1 MRFRRNAYSPL
12 SPTVTEFDEVDWSR
26 KSQIG
31 LGIADASLKA
41 DTTPITPGTVEKRG
55 DGEAGNF
62 ERPTNWAQRVEQKLW
77 NYTASRSVVKRW
89 LLEVISWSLSA
100 ACMAGIVI
108 MLLKYQDRRIPNW
121 PLGLTLNAYISVLAK
136 IASAALLLPVSEAL
150 GQLKWSWF
158 QGDNS
163 KKMWDF
169 EIFDNA
175 SRGPWGSLLLII
187 RTKGRSL
194 AALGAAVTIMALL
207 LDPFFQQVVEYPE
220 HWRLQ
225 SGNGSIPRATGYEP
239 FSTGKEFMTGM
250 ENVEVDQV
258 MLGIQ
263 NRFFYSNGTLPMT
276 FGKGVRAEVPLGC
289 PNSNCTWPEY
299 ETFGVSSQCVDA
311 SDRLTFRCAKGTL
324 DWVQAPTLGKG
335 PRDPIS
341 YPNGSSC
348 GWWLNAE
355 EPLLMTGYNIDVD
368 TPHSDEALLMRAQ
381 PLYDLGS
388 RLFMPGYTAKLNNSR
403 NPLAHVVIVSNIDVD
418 RVRQNATPIANEC
431 VISWAAIDMLSTYS
445 EGGYVEN
452 ITRVLVNNTVASSPW
467 LSNELFD
474 ENDVPIG
481 FDYSYREDV
490 VVASPSGNV
499 YQVDNRTHT
508 LAVSIFDDMF
518 PSVYTLINSTHMADA
533 MLRYKQYLS
542 LSATYRTRNVTY
554 NPFLYANIST
564 HLDHMTNAMTN
575 AMRSASSDT
584 ESVLGQAFDLES
596 FVDVRWPWLSLPLG
610 LLAFTG
616 IFLLA
621 TIFRSSKEKDHVG
634 VWKTSAIATLLYG
647 LPDDMSKK
655 MTSSKAH
662 GTPRMKAKEVKVKW
676 IPTRGWRFSG
686 VSISPTST
694 KARQSHAHFSPQ
706 Q

>member
-1 MRFRRNAYSPL
+1 M
-12 SPTVTEFDEVDWSR
+12 SPTVTEFDEADWDR
-26 KSQIG
+26 KSHIG
-31 LGIADASLKA
+31 LGIANSPFQPDSS
-41 DTTPITPGTVEKRG
+41 PITPGTIEKQG
-55 DGEAGNF
+55 DGDAVEL

-89 LLEVISWSLSA
+89 LLEIISWSLSA
-100 ACMAGIVI
+100 ACMAGIVV
-108 MLLKYQDRRIPNW
+108 MLLKYQDKRIPNW

-239 FSTGKEFMTGM
+239 FSLGKEFMTGM

-289 PNSNCTWPEY
+289 PNSNCTWPTY
-299 ETFGVSSQCVDA
+299 ETFGVSSECVDA
-311 SDRLTFRCAKGTL
+311 TDRLEFRCAKSKL
-324 DWVQAPTLGKG
+324 DWTQAPLLKGG
-335 PRDPIS
+335 PRDPVS
-341 YPNGSSC
+341 DPNGTAC
-348 GWWLNAE
+348 GWWLKADN
-355 EPLLMTGYNIDVD
+355 PMLMTGYNVD
-368 TPHSDEALLMRAQ
+368 QKTDHAGEVLVMRAQ
-381 PLYDLGS
+381 PLYDIFS
-388 RLFMPGYTAKLNNSR
+388 RKFMPGYVPKLNNSR
-403 NPLAHVVIVSNIDVD
+403 NPLAHVVIVSNVDLD
-418 RVRQNATPIANEC
+418 RVHQNATPIANEC
-431 VISWAAIDMLSTYS
+431 VVSWAAKEMLSTYS

-452 ITRVLVNNTVASSPW
+452 VTSAMVNTTVTSSPW
-467 LSNELFD
+467 ISKEVFD
-474 ENDVPIG
+474 EDGVTLAG
-481 FDYSYREDV
+481 YDYSYAEDV
-490 VVASPSGNV
+490 VVQGEGENI
-499 YQVDNRTHT
+499 YRVDNRTHV
-508 LAVSIFDDMF
+508 LALSIFDDMF
-518 PSVYTLINSTHMADA
+518 PSSYTLLNSTNMADA
-533 MLRYKQYLS
+533 MLRYKQYLYMIYN
-542 LSATYRTRNVTY
+542 YRTRNLTY
-554 NPFLYANIST
+554 NPFLYENVST
-564 HLDHMTNAMTN
+564 HLDHMSIAMTN
-575 AMRSASSDT
+575 AMRSAASDT
-584 ESVLGQAFDLES
+584 ENVMGQAFDLES
-596 FVDVRWPWLSLPLG
+596 FVDVRWPWLALPLG
-610 LLAFTG
+610 LLCMTG

-621 TIFRSSKEKDHVG
+621 TVFRSSMEKDHVG

-655 MTSSKAH
+655 MTSSKVQ

-676 IPTRGWRFSG
+676 IPKRGWRFSG
-686 VSISPTST
+686 VSISPTSI
-694 KARQSHAHFSPQ
+694 KARQSHAQYSPQ